1 MYQAVLSFAFHQR
14 QYHALA
20 FTTYDQIAFPISVM
34 VLRVYTR
41 GVFVDAHAAQN
52 DSTAIFATES
62 TTSLLSGLVASE
74 DKESHRDRRRYK
86 RSDKCVPDRP
96 HLFALCDEP
105 PD

>member
-41 GVFVDAHAAQN
+41 GVFVDAHA
-52 DSTAIFATES
+52 
-62 TTSLLSGLVASE
+62 V
-74 DKESHRDRRRYK
+74 
-86 RSDKCVPDRP
+86 
-96 HLFALCDEP
+96 
-105 PD
+105 